1 MERKNILR
9 LVFYFVLVGALFGIF
24 LFPALGQTPTQTSPA
39 SSVSA
44 AAPGELEALAAP
56 IALWTWLAEAES
68 VGRCHS
74 RRQGPAS
81 YADSNVILACQF
93 TANTSGRPASS
104 HTR

>member
-56 IALWTWLAEAES
+56 IALYS
-68 VGRCHS
+68 DV
-74 RRQGPAS
+74 P
-81 YADSNVILACQF
+81 
-93 TANTSGRPASS
+93 
-104 HTR
+104 